1 MRFLKTILIGI
12 IGLGILVGIVGLF
25 IPNVVRVER
34 EILINASPER
44 VFSQVNSLEQFN
56 QWSPWADLD
65 PDTQYTYSD
74 PGAGVGAVMTWDS
87 DNGNVGTGRME
98 IQESRDNEWVKSR
111 LEFGWGSPAEASFEL
126 SLVDGD
132 TGGTGGTRVVWGF
145 YTYLESTIEK
155 YFGLKLDNWIEQA
168 YDKGLQRLKTRV
180 EAE

>member
-25 IPNVVRVER
+25 IPNEVRVER

-65 PDTQYTYSD
+65 PDTKYTYSD
-74 PGAGVGAVMTWDS
+74 PDAGMGAVMTWDS

-111 LEFGWGSPAEASFEL
+111 LEFGWGSPAEASFQL
-126 SLVDGD
+126 TPTDS
-132 TGGTGGTRVVWGF
+132 GTRVVWGF
-145 YTYLESTIEK
+145 YTYLEGTIEK

-168 YDKGLQRLKTRV
+168 YDKGLQRLKTRA